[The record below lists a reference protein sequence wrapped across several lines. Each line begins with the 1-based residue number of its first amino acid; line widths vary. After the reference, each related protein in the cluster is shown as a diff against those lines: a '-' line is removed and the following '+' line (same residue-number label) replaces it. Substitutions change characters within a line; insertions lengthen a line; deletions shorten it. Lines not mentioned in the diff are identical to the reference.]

1 MWISWS
7 AGVLA
12 GDNSQRHTRCFKQPA
27 GEAPAVQEVTY

>member
-12 GDNSQRHTRCFKQPA
+12 GNALAASTEPA
-27 GEAPAVQEVTY
+27 GETPAVQEEQT